1 MLTFRI
7 FRLLVFISS
16 IVLAFG
22 CAITERQVKGKQTVE
37 VRKAIEITDS
47 SKVKTIGL
55 HNVAIHMRRG
65 TILGKLANGPFCLNA
80 LKEMKW
86 KLGRT
91 VVLSKSKSSYLS
103 DNSGEDFFNIF
114 REELESHGWP
124 VAGKTDDLFQGYDVS
139 EADVLIAA
147 LVTDLKSALCAPL
160 ADYVEL
166 SPLSNM
172 PYSSFDVNKFM
183 GLKHWDMN
191 GSMTTNVEWQIY
203 SPARHSLIGTIE
215 TTGSAEIKKESD
227 DATYELLL
235 QSFRIATNN
244 LLASE
249 ELLKMV
255 GKSEDLIDTPSR
267 PKTCSVINEDPNY
280 RTFEAAI
287 NAAKRS
293 TLTVRTTT
301 GHGSGFVVG
310 DGNMLLTNAHV
321 VKNAKTV
328 TLVTKEGINFDGK
341 VAKVSKERDVAL
353 ITIDALRLPALHI
366 NDTIPAPGSRALA
379 VGSPLM
385 EELNSSVTEG
395 VVHGIREMRGYS
407 WIQSDAAINS
417 GNSGGPLIDNK
428 GSVIGIATLSYGGE
442 GLNLFVPITNALEF
456 VGLCLE

>member
-1 MLTFRI
+1 MTFRT
-7 FRLLVFISS
+7 FCLLFF

-22 CAITERQVKGKQTVE
+22 CATTAKKEKANQAVE

-47 SKVKTIGL
+47 INVKTIGL
-55 HNVAIHMRRG
+55 KNVAIHIRRG
-65 TILGKLANGPFCLNA
+65 TILGKLTNGLFCLNT
-80 LKEMKW
+80 LKEIKW
-86 KLGRT
+86 KLGKT
-91 VVLSKSKSSYLS
+91 VGFSS

-124 VAGKTDDLFQGYDVS
+124 VTGKMDDLFQGYDLS
-139 EADVLIAA
+139 EAEVLIAG

-160 ADYVEL
+160 GDYVERFTYL
-166 SPLSNM
+166 NIPFNSLN
-172 PYSSFDVNKFM
+172 VNEFM
-183 GLKHWDMN
+183 GLENWDMK
-191 GSMTTNVEWQIY
+191 GSMTINVEWQIY
-203 SPARHSLIGTIE
+203 SPARRSLIGTIE
-215 TTGSAEIKKESD
+215 TAGSAEIKKESD

-249 ELLKMV
+249 ELLEMV
-255 GKSEDLIDTPSR
+255 GKSEDLPATPSH
-267 PKTCSVINEDPNY
+267 PETCSIINKDRNY
-280 RTFEAAI
+280 QTLEAAI
-287 NAAKRS
+287 NAAKQS
-293 TLTVRTTT
+293 TLTVKTAT
-301 GHGSGFVVG
+301 GHGSGFVIG

-321 VKNAKTV
+321 VRNAKTV
-328 TLVTKEGINFDGK
+328 TLVTEGGINFDGK

-353 ITIDALRLPALHI
+353 IIIDALHLPALHI
-366 NDTIPAPGSRALA
+366 NDTIPAPGSRVLA
-379 VGSPLM
+379 VGTPLT
-385 EELNSSVTEG
+385 EKLKGSVTEG
-395 VVHGIREMRGYS
+395 IVHGIREMRGYN